1 MDWPSHDRPAAVGSP
16 PSATEP
22 DRAAHVLV
30 VEDDVEISALL
41 ERFLRGVGYR
51 VSVAHN
57 SAEMDVRMAVEPVD
71 LVLLDLLL
79 PDEHGLSLCRRIR
92 ASSSAGIIMVT
103 ALSELTDV
111 VVGLEV
117 GADDYVTKPFELREL
132 AARIGAVLRRGGGAK
147 AEEMDGLGFA
157 GWRFHP
163 ERRVLYSP
171 AGVRVSLTGAEA
183 DLLLT
188 FCQNPRRV
196 LTRLQLIGLTRGA
209 ADLTNERTIDLLVS
223 RLRRKLAGAGRQLEL
238 IRTMRH
244 DGYMFQPDL
253 AAR

>member
-1 MDWPSHDRPAAVGSP
+1 MIDQTAAAE
-16 PSATEP
+16 ATLP
-22 DRAAHVLV
+22 DRVAHLLI
-30 VEDDVEISALL
+30 VEDDPEISALL
-41 ERFLRGVGYR
+41 ERFLLGAGYT
-51 VSVAHN
+51 VAVAHDGT
-57 SAEMDVRMAVEPVD
+57 EMDQAMARRAPD
-71 LVLLDLLL
+71 LVLLDLML
-79 PDEHGLSLCRRIR
+79 PNEHGLALCRRIR
-92 ASSSAGIIMVT
+92 ATGNAAVIMVT
-103 ALSELTDV
+103 ALGELPDV

-132 AARIGAVLRRGGGAK
+132 AARIRAVLRRGGGHGAVG
-147 AEEMDGLGFA
+147 EPDGLTFV

-163 ERRVLYSP
+163 ERRILYSP

-209 ADLTNERTIDLLVS
+209 ADPTHERTVDLLVS

-238 IRTMRH
+238 IRTVRH